1 MVNRRYTLV
10 FYAAIVTAL
19 AATFG
24 VWRALSAARAQSRI
38 ATAPV
43 LVATRDLPEGT
54 ALAVTDVA
62 VSQWPVTT
70 IPAGAFGQPDSV
82 AGRVTRVAVFKGEV
96 IVPGRLAP
104 EGTGP
109 GIEVKITPG
118 KRAMAVPINDV
129 SGIAGL
135 IQPNSRVDVMVTL
148 QDDTRPQKE
157 RVAKMFMS
165 NMRVLSVGTRV
176 ERGEDGKPINATT
189 VALEVSPTEAE
200 RLAVA
205 VNQGMIQ
212 LVLRGYG
219 DPDSIK
225 TRGAVS
231 TDVLAQLRDMPA
243 VARPQPEPA
252 PRPAARRAPAQPVRV
267 IVQRAPA
274 AAPAPAPAAPRQP
287 QEWTVEINRGST
299 VSQQKFVK
307 PDSSPTP

>member
-10 FYAAIVTAL
+10 FYAAIVTAF

-38 ATAPV
+38 ATGPV
-43 LVATRDLPEGT
+43 LVATRDLSEGS
-54 ALAVTDVA
+54 ALTPNDVA

-70 IPAGAFGQPDSV
+70 IPAGAFGVPDSV

-135 IQPNSRVDVMVTL
+135 IQPNSRVDVLVNI
-148 QDDTRPQKE
+148 QDDSRAEKE

-176 ERGEDGKPINATT
+176 ERGEDGKPISATT
-189 VALEVSPTEAE
+189 VALEVTPQEAE

-205 VNQGMIQ
+205 TNQGLIQ

-219 DPDSIK
+219 DPDSIR
-225 TRGAVS
+225 TRGAAS
-231 TDVLAQLRDMPA
+231 TDVLAQLRDGA
-243 VARPQPEPA
+243 VARPAAPKARPEP
-252 PRPAARRAPAQPVRV
+252 RRAPPPSPR
-267 IVQRAPA
+267 IVVQQAPA
-274 AAPAPAPAAPRQP
+274 AAPAPTAPKPP
-287 QEWTVEINRGST
+287 DEWTVQVYRGEKI
-299 VSQQKFVK
+299 SQQKFAK
-307 PDSSPTP
+307 PDSARTP

>member
-10 FYAAIVTAL
+10 FYAAVVTAF

-38 ATAPV
+38 ATGPV
-43 LVATRDLPEGT
+43 LVATRDLAEGSALT
-54 ALAVTDVA
+54 AADVVA
-62 VSQWPVTT
+62 SQWPVNT

-129 SGIAGL
+129 SGMAGL
-135 IQPNSRVDVMVTL
+135 IQPNSRVDVLVTI
-148 QDDTRPQKE
+148 QDDQRAQKE
-157 RVAKMFMS
+157 RVAKVFMS

-176 ERGEDGKPINATT
+176 ERGEDGKPISATT
-189 VALEVSPTEAE
+189 VALEVSPQEAE

-205 VNQGMIQ
+205 TNQGLIQ

-231 TDVLAQLRDMPA
+231 TDVLAQLRDLPA
-243 VARPQPEPA
+243 GRLTERPEAPRAAARPTSRRSA
-252 PRPAARRAPAQPVRV
+252 PPPRVVVQQAPV
-267 IVQRAPA
+267 
-274 AAPAPAPAAPRQP
+274 AAPSAAPKP
-287 QEWTVEINRGST
+287 PEEWTVNVYRGGNI
-299 VSQQKFVK
+299 SQQKFTK
-307 PDSSPTP
+307 PDSTPKP

>member
-10 FYAAIVTAL
+10 FYAALVTAL

-24 VWRALSAARAQSRI
+24 VWRALSAAKAESRI

-54 ALAVTDVA
+54 SLALTDVA

-70 IPAGAFGQPDSV
+70 IPAGAFGKPDSV

-109 GIEVKITPG
+109 GIEVKIAPG

-148 QDDTRPQKE
+148 QDDSRAQKE

-176 ERGEDGKPINATT
+176 ERGEDGKPISATT

-231 TDVLAQLRDMPA
+231 TDVLAQLRDLPSRPEPVVESPKRA
-243 VARPQPEPA
+243 QRRQQAPQP
-252 PRPAARRAPAQPVRV
+252 ARVVVERVPVP
-267 IVQRAPA
+267 APA
-274 AAPAPAPAAPRQP
+274 AAPVAPKPPR
-287 QEWTVEINRGST
+287 EWTVEVIRPSG

-307 PDSSPTP
+307 PDTAQTP

>member
-10 FYAAIVTAL
+10 FYAAIATAL

-24 VWRALSAARAQSRI
+24 VWRALASARAESRI
-38 ATAPV
+38 ATRSV
-43 LVATRDLPEGT
+43 LVATRDLPEGS
-54 ALAVTDVA
+54 ALALTDVA
-62 VSQWPVTT
+62 VSQWPATT
-70 IPAGAFGQPDSV
+70 VPTGAFGQTDSV
-82 AGRVTRVAVFKGEV
+82 VGRVTRVSVFKGEP

-104 EGTGP
+104 DGTGP

-129 SGIAGL
+129 SGMAGL
-135 IQPNSRVDVMVTL
+135 IQPNSRVDVLVTI
-148 QDDTRPQKE
+148 DDENDDRRD
-157 RVAKMFMS
+157 RVAKMFMA

-176 ERGEDGKPINATT
+176 ERGEDGKAINATT
-189 VALEVSPTEAE
+189 AALEVSPDEAE

-205 VNQGMIQ
+205 TNQGKIQ

-231 TDVLAQLRDMPA
+231 TDVLAQLRDAPA
-243 VARPQPEPA
+243 TRPVAAPVRRVARPAAPRRPTPA
-252 PRPAARRAPAQPVRV
+252 PAPVVAQ
-267 IVQRAPA
+267 
-274 AAPAPAPAAPRQP
+274 APAPAAPKAP
-287 QEWTVEINRGST
+287 TEWTVNVYRGEK

-307 PDSSPTP
+307 SDSSETP